1 MQTQMRFFIFYVKK
15 KKAKKKPRG
24 RLEIFKVI
32 FNIQKQ
38 MSTLGDVLP

>member
-15 KKAKKKPRG
+15 KEKKKPRG